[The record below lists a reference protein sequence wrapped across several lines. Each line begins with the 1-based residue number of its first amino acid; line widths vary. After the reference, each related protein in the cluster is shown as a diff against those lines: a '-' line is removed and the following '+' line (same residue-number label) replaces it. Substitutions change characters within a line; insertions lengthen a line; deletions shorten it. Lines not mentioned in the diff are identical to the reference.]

1 MKNPPSAHIT
11 LVCCPR
17 ARHLQREG
25 KLRWKLNF
33 LKPIFTTQHLQTP
46 IYKTQQQQQ
55 FPPTMSSQ
63 QKNQKRDESILKQS
77 QHGTNKR
84 MSTSQKKRT
93 DKITNNRNIYK
104 YILIEIKCSQNICE
118 RMPGNLAA
126 VFFQEANLG
135 NGGRSGKTLRLCTLS
150 FNNICVFRHM
160 L

>member
-1 MKNPPSAHIT
+1 MEIKLFKAHFYNTAFTDSYLQNPATI
-11 LVCCPR
+11 
-17 ARHLQREG
+17 A
-25 KLRWKLNF
+25 
-33 LKPIFTTQHLQTP
+33 I
-46 IYKTQQQQQ
+46 
-55 FPPTMSSQ
+55 PPTMSSQ